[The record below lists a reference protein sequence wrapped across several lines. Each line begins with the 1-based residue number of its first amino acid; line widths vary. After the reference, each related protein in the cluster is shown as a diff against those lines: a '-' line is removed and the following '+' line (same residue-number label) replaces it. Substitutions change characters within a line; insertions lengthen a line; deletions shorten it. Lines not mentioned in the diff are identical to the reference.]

1 MTRLNFGLI
10 FGLRMLCCTFVVA
23 LTFALSQ
30 QSSAQ
35 IVRQAV
41 GGVAIDA
48 DGVVSVQTEDDTQ
61 SLREMRRTAGEQ
73 APADL
78 EAWTE
83 LRAVSLK
90 QLEAKI
96 AECAAAGE
104 PLPDAVKYLAGL
116 QRVQYVFIYP
126 ERNDIVLAGPA
137 EGWDMDALGNI
148 VGATTRRPV
157 LLLDDLMVALRTRE
171 ASRLEPISCS
181 IDPTAEGVQRLR
193 SIMNRVSK
201 LGDRQA
207 IKRHFE
213 EAMGQQTVSVTGVP
227 ATSHFARTMVAAD
240 FRMKRLAMNFEPA
253 PIGNMPSFLHLMTS
267 NGGSKNMMPRWWLA
281 PNYEPM
287 ARDAD
292 GLAWELRGPGVKCM
306 TEEDHFDADG
316 KRAGSSKAGSAATRW
331 AKTLTDR
338 YTELADHDSAFGKL
352 RNVMDLAVVAAL
364 LEHHQLLSLASL
376 ELPQMMQQ
384 APVAQYHAPTKV
396 DSMVSFVK
404 PGRNWV
410 ASVSGGVQFLPWL
423 VADNTEQNDAIAK
436 VREQVT
442 VNDGQWYW

>member
-1 MTRLNFGLI
+1 MTRLSFGS
-10 FGLRMLCCTFVVA
+10 RMLCCSLVVA
-23 LTFALSQ
+23 LAFSLSQ

-35 IVRQAV
+35 IVQQAV
-41 GGVAIDA
+41 GGVAVDA
-48 DGVVSVQTEDDTQ
+48 EGVVSAPTEQNFALQEKRNAAIKQTPT
-61 SLREMRRTAGEQ
+61 
-73 APADL
+73 DL
-78 EAWTE
+78 EAWTD

-96 AECAAAGE
+96 AECAASGK
-104 PLPDAVKYLAGL
+104 PLPDEVKYLAGL

-137 EGWDMDALGNI
+137 EGWDLDLLGNV

-171 ASRLEPISCS
+171 ASRLEAISCS
-181 IDPTAEGVQRLR
+181 IDPTAEGIQRLR
-193 SIMNRVSK
+193 ATMRRVSK

-207 IKRHFE
+207 IKRHYE

-227 ATSHFARTMVAAD
+227 ASSHFARTMVAAD

-253 PIGNMPSFLHLMTS
+253 PIGDMPSFLHLLTS
-267 NGGSKNMMPRWWLA
+267 SRSGSKSMMPRWWLA

-316 KRAGSSKAGSAATRW
+316 KRAGSSKSGNAATRW

-338 YTELADHDSAFGKL
+338 YSELAAHDSAFGKL

-364 LEHHQLLSLASL
+364 LEHHQLLSLAGFD
-376 ELPQMMQQ
+376 LPQMMQE
-384 APVAQYHAPTKV
+384 APVAQFYAPTKV

-410 ASVSGGVQFLPWL
+410 VSVSGGVQFLPWL
-423 VADNTEQNDAIAK
+423 VADNTEQDDKIAK
-436 VREQVT
+436 VREQIST
-442 VNDGQWYW
+442 SDGQWYW